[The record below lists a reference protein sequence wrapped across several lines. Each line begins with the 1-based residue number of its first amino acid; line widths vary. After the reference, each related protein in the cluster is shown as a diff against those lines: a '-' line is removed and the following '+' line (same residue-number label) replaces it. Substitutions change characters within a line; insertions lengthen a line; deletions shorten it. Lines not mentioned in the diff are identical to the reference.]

1 MPTVTFTPTAPPD
14 IDLRRLL
21 EQEGA
26 RAAAASLLAYHPVE
40 IVEALEPLDSED
52 RFAIFS
58 HLPDGVA
65 GQILRNAD
73 AGFRHD
79 LLEQLPDQRL
89 AELLDRRPVD
99 EAGNLLDQLSE
110 ERAEEVLALMPSS
123 EARPLQALRRYP
135 AHSVGRLMVRRVPRI
150 SPAWSTA
157 ETLAHLQRADADL
170 DTVNNLYVVDVAGRL
185 VGVVALREL
194 IMASPDRRIGDLM
207 QRRLIMVTPETDREE
222 AANLISRYNFLA
234 LPVVDDDQGLLGIV
248 TVDDLVDV
256 LIQESTEDVLRMGG
270 VAGPEDAPDT
280 TSYWAG
286 RIPVVVRKRLSWL
299 LMLFVAETFTG
310 SVLRH
315 FEGELAAVTALA
327 FFVPLLIGTGGNAG
341 SQTVTTIVRGLALG
355 EIRMRDASRVLLRE
369 STTGL
374 LLGLLLGAV
383 AFGRAL
389 LWKSSLPLASAV
401 GLTVVAIC
409 TWANTVGSMIPILA
423 QRLKFDPTI
432 VSAPFITT
440 LVDATGLIIY
450 FMVAKAI
457 LGI

>member
-1 MPTVTFTPTAPPD
+1 VTFTPTAPPD

-21 EQEGA
+21 EQEGP

-40 IVEALEPLDSED
+40 IVEALEPLDGED

-58 HLPDGVA
+58 HLPDSVA
-65 GQILRNAD
+65 AQILRGAD
-73 AGFRHD
+73 AGFRAE

-99 EAGNLLDQLSE
+99 EAGNLLDQLPE
-110 ERAEEVLALMPSS
+110 ERAEEVLALMPQT
-123 EARPLQALRRYP
+123 EARPLQAMRRYP

-150 SPAWSTA
+150 SPAWTVA

-170 DTVNNLYVVDVAGRL
+170 ETVNNLYVVDVAGRL

-194 IMASPDRRIGDLM
+194 VVATPDRRIGDLM

-234 LPVVDDDQGLLGIV
+234 LPVVDDDQVLLGIV
-248 TVDDLVDV
+248 TIDDLIDV
-256 LIQESTEDVLRMGG
+256 LIQESTEDVLRMAG
-270 VAGPEDAPDT
+270 VAGSEDAPDT

-286 RIPVVVRKRLSWL
+286 EIPAVVRKRLTWL
-299 LMLFVAETFTG
+299 LLLFVGGTFTG
-310 SVLRH
+310 MVLRH
-315 FEGELAAVTALA
+315 FQGELDTMTQLAL
-327 FFVPLLIGTGGNAG
+327 FIPLLIGAGGNAG
-341 SQTVTTIVRGLALG
+341 SQSVTTIVRGLAVG
-355 EIRMRDASRVLLRE
+355 EIRPRDAFRVMGRE
-369 STTGL
+369 LATGL
-374 LLGLLLGAV
+374 LLGLLLGFLG
-383 AFGRAL
+383 FGWAL
-389 LWKSSLPLASAV
+389 LWHAPVQLAAAV
-401 GLTVVAIC
+401 GLTAVAVC
-409 TWANTVGSMIPILA
+409 AWANAVGSMIPMVA
-423 QRLKFDPTI
+423 QRLKIDPTV

-450 FMVAKAI
+450 FLVAKAI

>member
-1 MPTVTFTPTAPPD
+1 VTFTPTAPPD

-58 HLPDGVA
+58 HLPDSVA
-65 GQILRNAD
+65 GQILRNSD
-73 AGFRHD
+73 AGFRAE

-99 EAGNLLDQLSE
+99 EAGNLLDQLPE
-110 ERAEEVLALMPSS
+110 ERAEEVLALMPSA

-150 SPAWSTA
+150 SPAWTVA

-170 DTVNNLYVVDVAGRL
+170 ETVNNLYVVDVAGRL

-194 IMASPDRRIGDLM
+194 VVATPDRRIGDLM

-234 LPVVDDDQGLLGIV
+234 LPVVDDDQVLLGIV
-248 TVDDLVDV
+248 TVDDLIDV

-270 VAGPEDAPDT
+270 VAGPEDGPET

-286 RIPVVVRKRLSWL
+286 RIPAVVRKRLTWL
-299 LMLFVAETFTG
+299 LLLFVAETGTG
-310 SVLRH
+310 SVLRM
-315 FEGELAAVTALA
+315 FESELHRVTALA
-327 FFVPLLIGTGGNAG
+327 LFIPLLIGTGGNAG
-341 SQTVTTIVRGLALG
+341 SQAVTTIVRGLAVG
-355 EIRMRDASRVLLRE
+355 EIRLPDALRVLGRE
-369 STTGL
+369 CLTGM
-374 LLGLLLGAV
+374 LLGVLLGV
-383 AFGRAL
+383 LAFGRAL
-389 LWKSSLPLASAV
+389 VWKAPLPLAASVA
-401 GLTVVAIC
+401 LTVIAVCA
-409 TWANTVGSMIPILA
+409 WANTVGSMIPMLA
-423 QRLKFDPTI
+423 QRLKIDPTV

>member
-1 MPTVTFTPTAPPD
+1 MTFTPTAPPE

-26 RAAAASLLAYHPVE
+26 RAAAATLLAYHPVE
-40 IVEALEPLDSED
+40 IVEALEPLDGED

-58 HLPDGVA
+58 HLPDAIA

-73 AGFRHD
+73 AGFRAE
-79 LLEQLPDQRL
+79 LLEELPDQRL
-89 AELLDRRPVD
+89 ADLLDRRPVD

-110 ERAEEVLALMPSS
+110 ERAEEILALMPSA
-123 EARPLQALRRYP
+123 EARPLQAMRRYP

-150 SPAWSTA
+150 SPAWTVA

-170 DTVNNLYVVDVAGRL
+170 DSVNNLYVVDVAGRL

-194 IMASPDRRIGDLM
+194 IVASPDRRIGDLM

-234 LPVVDDDQGLLGIV
+234 LPVVDDDQVLLGIV
-248 TVDDLVDV
+248 TIDDLIDV
-256 LIQESTEDVLRMGG
+256 LIQESTEDVLRMAG
-270 VAGPEDAPDT
+270 VAGREDAPDT

-286 RIPVVVRKRLSWL
+286 QIPVVVRKRLTWL
-299 LMLFVAETFTG
+299 LLLFVAETGTG
-310 SVLRH
+310 AVLRA
-315 FEGELAAVTALA
+315 FQGELDKVTALA
-327 FFVPLLIGTGGNAG
+327 LFIPLLIGTGGNAG
-341 SQTVTTIVRGLALG
+341 SQAVTTIVRGLAVG
-355 EIRMRDASRVLLRE
+355 EIRMRDAMRVLSRE
-369 STTGL
+369 CATGI
-374 LLGLLLGAV
+374 LLGVLLGV
-383 AFGRAL
+383 LAFGRAL
-389 LWKSSLPLASAV
+389 LWKTSLPLAATV
-401 GLTVVAIC
+401 GLTVVAVC
-409 TWANTVGSMIPILA
+409 AWANTVGSMIPMLA
-423 QRLKFDPTI
+423 QRLKIDPTI

-450 FMVAKAI
+450 FMLAKAI